1 MSIAISD
8 AARKP
13 AGYGDR
19 RFRLDGLGL
28 TLVIIV
34 LAVIFTAINPRFATM
49 TNFLNVLTQ
58 ASTYVILAMGMTFVI
73 SSAGIDL
80 SVGSILAL
88 VTCVLFWM
96 LQKLGLDPVVAV
108 ALMFALAMMLGALNG
123 LMIAYLAIPALIA
136 TLGSMVTL
144 RGFALVHSAGHLWFG
159 LPPSL
164 VYIGQGKLFGVVPIP
179 VIIAAAFVA
188 LAYWIFF
195 KTRFGVHCCAVG
207 GNREAAR
214 LAGIRINLVTVLVYV
229 FVAFSTALGGLLW
242 VARVDGTQATIGIG
256 MEIHVIAAV
265 IIGGT
270 SLFGGRGSI
279 YGSVLGAVLLAML
292 NNALV
297 IAGADFFWQQVAI
310 GLIVVVAVTINNIRE
325 NRIGWLSQLWVHGVA
340 RRRRP
345 VLAEQEGSIK
355 REPREEQS

>member
-1 MSIAISD
+1 MSNGGIEMT
-8 AARKP
+8 AAVAGPPRKSI
-13 AGYGDR
+13 GQSDR

-28 TLVIIV
+28 TLVIIA
-34 LAVIFTAINPRFATM
+34 LAIMFTAINPRFATV

-80 SVGSILAL
+80 SIGAILAL
-88 VTCVLFWM
+88 VTCILFWM
-96 LQKLGLDPVVAV
+96 LQKLGINPAV
-108 ALMFALAMMLGALNG
+108 ALALMFLIAMGLGAING
-123 LMIAYLAIPALIA
+123 LMITYLAIPALIA

-144 RGFALVHSAGHLWFG
+144 RGFALVHSAGNLWFG

-179 VIIAAAFVA
+179 LIIAAVFVA
-188 LAYWIFF
+188 AAYWLFN
-195 KTRFGVHCCAVG
+195 KTTFGIHCCAVG

-214 LAGIRINLVTVLVYV
+214 LAGIRVDRVTILVYV
-229 FVAFSTALGGLLW
+229 FMAFCTALGGLLW
-242 VARVDGTQATIGIG
+242 VARVDGTQATIGTG

-310 GLIVVVAVTINNIRE
+310 GLIVVAAVTINNIRE
-325 NRIGWLSQLWVHGVA
+325 NRIDWLSQLWSHRA
-340 RRRRP
+340 IRIR
-345 VLAEQEGSIK
+345 
-355 REPREEQS
+355 

>member
-1 MSIAISD
+1 MSVATT
-8 AARKP
+8 AAPRRTIGKS
-13 AGYGDR
+13 DR
-19 RFRLDGLGL
+19 RFRLEGLGL
-28 TLVIIV
+28 TIVIIV
-34 LAVIFTAINPRFATM
+34 LAIVFTAINPRFATV

-88 VTCVLFWM
+88 VTCVMFWM
-96 LQKLGLDPVVAV
+96 IKQLGIDP
-108 ALMFALAMMLGALNG
+108 ALAVGLTFLLAMGLGAING

-144 RGFALVHSAGHLWFG
+144 RGFALVHSAGNLWFG
-159 LPPSL
+159 LPPEL
-164 VYIGQGKLFGVVPIP
+164 VYLGQGKAFGVVPVP
-179 VIIAAAFVA
+179 LIIAAVFVVF
-188 LAYWIFF
+188 AYWLFN
-195 KTRFGVHCCAVG
+195 KSTFGVHCCAVG

-214 LAGIRINLVTVLVYV
+214 LAGIRVDRVTVLVYV
-229 FVAFSTALGGLLW
+229 FMAFCTALGGLLW
-242 VARVDGTQATIGIG
+242 VTRVDGTQATIGTG

-279 YGSVLGAVLLAML
+279 YGSVLGAVLLSML

-310 GLIVVVAVTINNIRE
+310 GIIVVVAVTINNIRE
-325 NRIGWLSQLWVHGVA
+325 NRIDWLSQLVSHRAIAG
-340 RRRRP
+340 R
-345 VLAEQEGSIK
+345 
-355 REPREEQS
+355 